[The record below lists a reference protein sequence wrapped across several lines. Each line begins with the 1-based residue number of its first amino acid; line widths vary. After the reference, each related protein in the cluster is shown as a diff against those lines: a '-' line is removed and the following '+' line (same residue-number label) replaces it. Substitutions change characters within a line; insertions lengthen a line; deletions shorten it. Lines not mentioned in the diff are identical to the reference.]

1 VVLALVTELFC
12 VAIAVVQFIRE
23 RSCQIALGGANE
35 KTKYW
40 YVLAAN
46 DGTALLDYGTVV
58 WSIAAMPH

>member
-46 DGTALLDYGTVV
+46 DGAALLD
-58 WSIAAMPH
+58 